1 MAQASSKSTSSSTD
15 VAANEPGINDLVTQM
30 KILKDDIASLT
41 QTVGEVGKAEAS
53 RAVDIAKSKGV
64 QAKEAGEAKLTDAR
78 SIAESYGREA
88 GIMVRE
94 QPATALGVAAGVGF
108 VLGFLMSNR
117 R

>member
-1 MAQASSKSTSSSTD
+1 MAQASNKNTNSVTEK
-15 VAANEPGINDLVTQM
+15 EPEINDLVTQI

-53 RAVDIAKSKGV
+53 RAVTLAKVKGQEV
-64 QAKEAGEAKLTDAR
+64 KEAGEEKLTDAR
-78 SIAESYGREA
+78 SLAESYGREA

-108 VLGFLMSNR
+108 IIGFLMSGR